1 MREGSR
7 HVCGGR
13 KGHWHI
19 WAAKITKRVCTG
31 NETDFASLWAY
42 PCGAQRVVSTNGK
55 HTRERLCQDRN
66 VSTAALGGFVPMLQE
81 NATRRITAEEESP
94 SALSAAGYCA
104 TSAMA

>member
-1 MREGSR
+1 MREEKR

-19 WAAKITKRVCTG
+19 WAAEITKRVCTG
-31 NETDFASLWAY
+31 SETDSASLWAY
-42 PCGAQRVVSTNGK
+42 PCGAQSVVSTNGK
-55 HTRERLCQDRN
+55 HTRESLCQARN
-66 VSTAALGGFVPMLQE
+66 VSTAALGGFDSMLQE
-81 NATRRITAEEESP
+81 NATRRIAAEEESP